1 MDVVDIVT
9 LALSAINS
17 LSVIIIGAQN
27 IRREKKEKIKSKKKI
42 WYKTEVISNDKINKH
57 VKDIESVLNEDSD
70 KLTTCQKLNSCMLDF
85 FYSSI
90 NYIAFFNMKYCE
102 QIKKEIMAAMDSV
115 ICAVVYSE
123 KTMSSRDKEKALK
136 IYRIKIMSLFYNLD
150 LQM

>member
-1 MDVVDIVT
+1 MELIDIIT

-17 LSVIIIGAQN
+17 LSVIVIGVQTA
-27 IRREKKEKIKSKKKI
+27 RREKKEKIKSKKKI

-57 VKDIESVLNEDSD
+57 VQAIEQVLNEESD
-70 KLTTCQKLNSCMLDF
+70 KLTMCQKLNSCMLDF

-123 KTMSSRDKEKALK
+123 NKMSDRDKEKALK
-136 IYRIKIMSLFYNLD
+136 IYRIKIMALFYNLD
-150 LQM
+150 LQL